1 MSLIRTRGIQ
11 SSCTK
16 QHTLRRSDILATFYK
31 TPETLLAAMKSP
43 FLLFIVIVI
52 ASLSFSAQAQSPS
65 SASVESKKTAADK
78 NTAAAMDTAFNG
90 TSWWN
95 YVKVLASDDMEG
107 RETGSVGLRKAQEY
121 VVEQLKSA
129 GLEPV
134 GSRSFYQPVR
144 FESRQIVEQQS
155 SLALVH
161 NGQVE
166 PLALGD
172 DAIFSTRVDL
182 APSVDAPLVF
192 SGYGLT
198 IPELG
203 HDDLSGLDLRDKVAV
218 IFPGA
223 PADIPG
229 ALASHYQSAGE
240 RWKALRKA
248 GVVGVITILNPA
260 AMDIPWSRISANR
273 AHPNMALKG
282 AEFDETAGEK
292 LAVVFNPEKAQKLF
306 EGSGHSLQELIALV
320 KDRKPLP
327 RFPLVPTIRA
337 KASVNKKMI
346 ESANLVAELP
356 GSDPKL
362 KNEYVV
368 LSAHLDH
375 LGVGEPI
382 NGDRIYNGAMDNAS
396 GSAVLLDVIASLRKS
411 PQKLKRSLL
420 FVFVT
425 GEEKG
430 LLGSRYFTT
439 HPTVKPGSIIANIN
453 IDMFLPIVPLKVL
466 TVYGLAESDMGDMV
480 RDVAQSLG
488 VQVQPDPEP
497 QRNSFI
503 RSDQYN
509 FIRHGVPALAM
520 KVGFEQG
527 SPQQA
532 IFKDWLTQ
540 RYHAPSDDL
549 DQPVD
554 LAAAGKYEDI
564 IRGMMVRLANEANRP
579 QWKQDSFFRRFAPMA
594 PGFN

>member
-1 MSLIRTRGIQ
+1 MISLHIPKCPGE
-11 SSCTK
+11 
-16 QHTLRRSDILATFYK
+16 D
-31 TPETLLAAMKSP
+31 LLAAMRNS
-43 FLLFIVIVI
+43 FLLFIAIFLASVALIV
-52 ASLSFSAQAQSPS
+52 QAQPQSP
-65 SASVESKKTAADK
+65 ANMVESNAAAATDGGTAASPTKEASFD
-78 NTAAAMDTAFNG
+78 G
-90 TSWWN
+90 TTWWN
-95 YVKVLASDDMEG
+95 YVKILAADNMEG
-107 RETGSVGLRKAQEY
+107 RETGSPGLRKAQEF
-121 VVEQLKSA
+121 VVEQLKRA

-134 GSRSFYQPVR
+134 GSASYYQPVR
-144 FESRQIVEQQS
+144 FESRQIVEKES

-161 NGQVE
+161 NGQIE
-166 PLALGD
+166 PLTLGD

-182 APSVDAPLVF
+182 APAVDAPLVF
-192 SGYGLT
+192 AGYGLT

-203 HDDLSGLDLRDKVAV
+203 HDDLAGLDLRDKVVV
-218 IFPGA
+218 IFSGA
-223 PADIPG
+223 PSAIPG

-240 RWKALRKA
+240 RWKTLRKA
-248 GVVGVITILNPA
+248 GAVGVITLLNPA

-273 AHPNMALKG
+273 THPSMALKG
-282 AEFDETAGEK
+282 AEFDETTGEE
-292 LAVVFNPEKAQKLF
+292 LAVTFNPEKAQKLF
-306 EGSGHSLQELIALV
+306 EGSGHTLQELIDLV

-327 RFPLVPTIRA
+327 HFPLLPTVRA
-337 KASVNKKMI
+337 KASVNKKPV

-356 GSDPKL
+356 GSDPNL
-362 KNEYVV
+362 KNQYVV

-396 GSAVLLDVIASLRKS
+396 GSAVLLDLIASLKKS
-411 PQKLKRSLL
+411 PKKLKRSLL

-439 HPTVKPGSIIANIN
+439 HPTVKPGSMIANIN

-480 RDVAQSLG
+480 REVAQSLG
-488 VQVQPDPEP
+488 VQVQADPEP
-497 QRNSFI
+497 QRNAFI

-520 KVGFEQG
+520 GVGFEKG
-527 SPQQA
+527 SPQQE
-532 IFKDWLTQ
+532 IFKNWRTQ

-554 LAAAGKYEDI
+554 VTAAGQYEDI
-564 IRGMMVRLANEANRP
+564 IHALMVRLADSASCP
-579 QWKQDSFFRRFAPMA
+579 QWKPDSFFRRYAPMA
-594 PGFN
+594 SGLY

>member
-1 MSLIRTRGIQ
+1 MRN
-11 SSCTK
+11 
-16 QHTLRRSDILATFYK
+16 
-31 TPETLLAAMKSP
+31 P
-43 FLLFIVIVI
+43 FLLFTAIFIVSV
-52 ASLSFSAQAQSPS
+52 ASIAQAQQQSPS
-65 SASVESKKTAADK
+65 SATESKAIAAIEASGGASTK
-78 NTAAAMDTAFNG
+78 EASFNG
-90 TSWWN
+90 TTWWN
-95 YVKVLASDDMEG
+95 YVRILAADNMEG
-107 RETGSVGLRKAQEY
+107 RETGSPGLRKAQEF
-121 VVEQLKSA
+121 VVEQLKRA

-134 GSRSFYQPVR
+134 GSGSYYQPVR
-144 FESRQIVEQQS
+144 FESRQIVEKES

-166 PLALGD
+166 PLTLGD

-192 SGYGLT
+192 AGYGLT
-198 IPELG
+198 VPELG
-203 HDDLSGLDLRDKVAV
+203 HDDLSGLDLRDKVVV

-223 PADIPG
+223 PANIPG

-240 RWKALRKA
+240 RWKVLRKA

-260 AMDIPWSRISANR
+260 SMDIPWSRISANR
-273 AHPNMALKG
+273 AHPSMALKG
-282 AEFDETAGEK
+282 AEFDETNGED
-292 LAVVFNPEKAQKLF
+292 LAVTFNPEKAQKLF
-306 EGSGHSLQELIALV
+306 EGSGHTLQELIDLV

-327 RFPLVPTIRA
+327 HFPLVPTIRA
-337 KASVNKKMI
+337 KASVNKKTVD
-346 ESANLVAELP
+346 SANLVAELP

-375 LGVGEPI
+375 LGIGEPI

-396 GSAVLLDVIASLRKS
+396 GSAVLLDLIASLKKS
-411 PQKLKRSLL
+411 PKKLRRSLL

-439 HPTVKPGSIIANIN
+439 HPTVKPGSMIANIN

-466 TVYGLAESDMGDMV
+466 TVYGLAESDMGDMA

-488 VQVQPDPEP
+488 VQVQADPEP
-497 QRNSFI
+497 QRNAFI

-520 KVGFEQG
+520 GVGFEKG
-527 SPQQA
+527 SPQQE
-532 IFKDWLTQ
+532 IFKNWRTQ

-554 LAAAGKYEDI
+554 LAAAAKYEDI
-564 IRGMMVRLANEANRP
+564 IQGLMVRLADSAGRP
-579 QWKQDSFFRRFAPMA
+579 QWKPDSFFRRYAPMA
-594 PGFN
+594 SGLY

>member
-1 MSLIRTRGIQ
+1 MRN
-11 SSCTK
+11 
-16 QHTLRRSDILATFYK
+16 
-31 TPETLLAAMKSP
+31 P
-43 FLLFIVIVI
+43 FLFLTAILI
-52 ASLSFSAQAQSPS
+52 ASVAQIAQAQPRSP
-65 SASVESKKTAADK
+65 ASLMESKAIATAE
-78 NTAAAMDTAFNG
+78 NG
-90 TSWWN
+90 GAGASAKEASFDGTTWWN
-95 YVKVLASDDMEG
+95 YVKILAADNMEG
-107 RETGSVGLRKAQEY
+107 RETGSSGLRKAQEF
-121 VVEQLKSA
+121 VVEQLKRA

-134 GSRSFYQPVR
+134 GSASYYQPVR
-144 FESRQIVEQQS
+144 FESRQIVEKES

-166 PLALGD
+166 PLTLGD
-172 DAIFSTRVDL
+172 DAILSTRVDL
-182 APSVDAPLVF
+182 APAVDARLVF
-192 SGYGLT
+192 AGYGLT
-198 IPELG
+198 VPELG
-203 HDDLSGLDLRDKVAV
+203 HDDLSGLDVRDKVVV

-240 RWKALRKA
+240 RWKALHKA
-248 GVVGVITILNPA
+248 GAVGVITILNPT

-273 AHPNMALKG
+273 AHPSMALKG
-282 AEFDETAGEK
+282 AEFDETAGEE

-306 EGSGHSLQELIALV
+306 EGSGHTLQELIDLV
-320 KDRKPLP
+320 QERKPLP

-337 KASVNKKMI
+337 KTSVNKKTVD
-346 ESANLVAELP
+346 SANLVAELP

-375 LGVGEPI
+375 LGIGEPI

-396 GSAVLLDVIASLRKS
+396 GSAVLLDLIASLKKS

-430 LLGSRYFTT
+430 LLGSRYLTT
-439 HPTVKPGSIIANIN
+439 HPTLKPGSMIANIN
-453 IDMFLPIVPLKVL
+453 IDMFLPIVPLKIL
-466 TVYGLAESDMGDMV
+466 TVYGLAESDMGDMA
-480 RDVAQSLG
+480 REVAQSLG
-488 VQVQPDPEP
+488 VQVQADPEP
-497 QRNSFI
+497 QRNAFI

-520 KVGFEQG
+520 GVGFEKG
-527 SPQQA
+527 SPQQE
-532 IFKDWLTQ
+532 IFKNWRTQ

-554 LAAAGKYEDI
+554 QAAAGKYEEI
-564 IRGMMVRLANEANRP
+564 IHALMIRLADTAGRP
-579 QWKQDSFFRRFAPMA
+579 QWKPDSFFRRYAPM
-594 PGFN
+594 PSGMY

>member
-1 MSLIRTRGIQ
+1 MISFAHSKLVWGE
-11 SSCTK
+11 
-16 QHTLRRSDILATFYK
+16 D
-31 TPETLLAAMKSP
+31 LLAAMRNP
-43 FLLFIVIVI
+43 FLLLTAILITSI
-52 ASLSFSAQAQSPS
+52 ASVSQAQLQSPAS
-65 SASVESKKTAADK
+65 PEANTRISTIEGGAGASAKEPSFD
-78 NTAAAMDTAFNG
+78 G
-90 TSWWN
+90 TTWWN
-95 YVKVLASDDMEG
+95 YVKVLAADNMEG
-107 RETGSVGLRKAQEY
+107 RETGSPGLRKAQEY
-121 VVEQLKSA
+121 VVEQLKRA

-134 GSRSFYQPVR
+134 GSGSYYQPVR
-144 FESRQIVEQQS
+144 FESRQIVESES
-155 SLALVH
+155 SLSLIH
-161 NGQVE
+161 KGEVE
-166 PLALGD
+166 PLTLGE
-172 DAIFSTRVDL
+172 DAIFSTRVNL
-182 APSVDAPLVF
+182 ARSLEAPLVF
-192 SGYGLT
+192 AGYGLT

-203 HDDLSGLDLRDKVAV
+203 HNDLSGLDVRDKVVV

-223 PADIPG
+223 PAEIPG

-248 GVVGVITILNPA
+248 GAVGVITILNPA
-260 AMDIPWSRISANR
+260 AMDIPWSRISTNR
-273 AHPNMALKG
+273 NHPSMALKG
-282 AEFDETAGEK
+282 AEFDETTGED
-292 LAVVFNPEKAQKLF
+292 LAVTFNPEKAQKLF
-306 EGSGHSLQELIALV
+306 EGSGHTLQELIDLV

-327 RFPLVPTIRA
+327 HFSLVPSIRA
-337 KASVNKKMI
+337 KASVNKKVV

-375 LGVGEPI
+375 LGIGEPI
-382 NGDRIYNGAMDNAS
+382 NGDRIYNGAMDNGS
-396 GSAVLLDVIASLRKS
+396 GSAVLLDVIASLKKS
-411 PQKLKRSLL
+411 PTKLKRSLL

-425 GEEKG
+425 AEEKG

-439 HPTVKPGSIIANIN
+439 HPTVKPGSMVANIN

-520 KVGFEQG
+520 KVGFEKG
-527 SPQQA
+527 SPQQE
-532 IFKDWLTQ
+532 IFKNWLTQ

-554 LAAAGKYEDI
+554 LAAAGKYEEI
-564 IRGMMVRLANEANRP
+564 IHGLMVRLADNAGRP
-579 QWKQDSFFRRFAPMA
+579 QWKSDSFFRRYAPMA
-594 PGFN
+594 SGLF

>member
-1 MSLIRTRGIQ
+1 MRNR
-11 SSCTK
+11 
-16 QHTLRRSDILATFYK
+16 
-31 TPETLLAAMKSP
+31 
-43 FLLFIVIVI
+43 FLLFIAVMIPSVAPI
-52 ASLSFSAQAQSPS
+52 TRAQVQSPASL
-65 SASVESKKTAADK
+65 VESKTIASVGNGGTTSAKEPT
-78 NTAAAMDTAFNG
+78 FNG
-90 TSWWN
+90 TTWWN
-95 YVKVLASDDMEG
+95 YVKILAADNMEG
-107 RETGSVGLRKAQEY
+107 RETGSPGLRKAQEY
-121 VVEQLKSA
+121 VVEQLKRA

-134 GSRSFYQPVR
+134 GSASYYQPVR
-144 FESRQIVEQQS
+144 FESRQIVENQS

-166 PLALGD
+166 PLTLGD

-182 APSVDAPLVF
+182 APAVDAPLVF
-192 SGYGLT
+192 AGYGLT
-198 IPELG
+198 VPEMG
-203 HDDLSGLDLRDKVAV
+203 HDDLTGLDLKDKVVV

-223 PADIPG
+223 PSNIPG
-229 ALASHYQSAGE
+229 ALASHYQSADE

-248 GVVGVITILNPA
+248 GAVGVITILNPA

-273 AHPNMALKG
+273 AHPSMALKG
-282 AEFDETAGEK
+282 AEFDETSGEK
-292 LAVVFNPEKAQKLF
+292 LAVAFNPEKAQKLF
-306 EGSGHSLQELIALV
+306 EGSGHTLQEMLNLV

-337 KASVNKKMI
+337 KASVNKKTVD
-346 ESANLVAELP
+346 SANLVAELP

-375 LGVGEPI
+375 LGIGEPI

-396 GSAVLLDVIASLRKS
+396 GSAVLLDLIASLKKS
-411 PQKLKRSLL
+411 PKKLKRSLL

-439 HPTVKPGSIIANIN
+439 HPTVKPGSMIANIN

-466 TVYGLAESDMGDMV
+466 TVYGLAESDMGDMA
-480 RDVAQSLG
+480 REVAQPLG
-488 VQVQPDPEP
+488 IQVQPDPEP

-532 IFKDWLTQ
+532 IFKNWLTQ

-554 LAAAGKYEDI
+554 LGAAGKYEQI
-564 IRGMMVRLANEANRP
+564 IDTLMIRLADSAARP
-579 QWKQDSFFRRFAPMA
+579 QWKPYSFFRRYAPMS
-594 PGFN
+594 PGLN